1 MMKNYNASKKTLET
15 CVTVHASECNGN
27 AEKMVRR
34 FVKKVKREGIID
46 EMRERSHYIKPTTRR
61 TEAKRNRER
70 VIQKVNNKRDEL
82 FNVKDR
88 SRPKRR
94 N

>member
-1 MMKNYNASKKTLET
+1 MKNYNASKNTIET

-27 AEKMVRR
+27 AERMVRR
-34 FVKKVKREGIID
+34 FIKKVKREGIVEEIRD
-46 EMRERSHYIKPTTRR
+46 RSHFTKPAARR
-61 TEAKRNRER
+61 TEAKRNRQR
-70 VIQKVNNKRDEL
+70 VIQKVNNKRNEL